1 MSHRITPPLPSD
13 SQDSSNNDQAN
24 ERAAV
29 LADLD
34 AVPRHELPNGAA
46 RTALEEAIR
55 TGAVDSIYR
64 PFGAREHNLT
74 LAWLPSDRDPRRR
87 VGEWLEAWHVSVLL
101 SQTGLMMRFLDGED
115 LAVCVEQLVG
125 PRPFDS
131 LNGVNG
137 QIGEEAR

>member
-1 MSHRITPPLPSD
+1 MRHRITPLVTHGSPD
-13 SQDSSNNDQAN
+13 DD
-24 ERAAV
+24 RAAEIAET

-74 LAWLPSDRDPRRR
+74 LAWLPPDRDPRRR

-131 LNGVNG
+131 LNG